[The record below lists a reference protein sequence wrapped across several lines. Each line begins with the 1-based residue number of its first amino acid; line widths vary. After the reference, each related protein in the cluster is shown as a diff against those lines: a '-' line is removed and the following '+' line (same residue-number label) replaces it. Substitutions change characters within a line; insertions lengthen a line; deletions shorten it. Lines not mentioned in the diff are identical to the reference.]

1 MYSSVFGGITL
12 DPALMVIPLDD
23 HMVHRG
29 HGVFDTAML
38 FNGYLYDLDAHLD
51 RFLASASKAKISSP
65 FTSRTLR
72 NILIQLA
79 AASKC
84 RTGSLRYWLSAG
96 PGDFSLS
103 PKRCSQPTF
112 YAIVISQTF
121 SQHNEGVSIITS
133 TVPIKS
139 PLFATMK
146 SVNYLPNVHSKMEAE
161 ERGAFASIWVDEKGC
176 IAEGP
181 NANVAFISKEKEL
194 TLPSPERILFGCTVK
209 RLIVL
214 ANKLVERG
222 LLRSVVVRDVTVEE
236 AKDSAEMMFVSSLLP
251 ILPIIEWDNQPIG
264 DGMVGEIT
272 RAISALFWED
282 IASGPSTRRIRI
294 PYKNL

>member
-1 MYSSVFGGITL
+1 
-12 DPALMVIPLDD
+12 
-23 HMVHRG
+23 
-29 HGVFDTAML
+29 
-38 FNGYLYDLDAHLD
+38 
-51 RFLASASKAKISSP
+51 
-65 FTSRTLR
+65 
-72 NILIQLA
+72 
-79 AASKC
+79 
-84 RTGSLRYWLSAG
+84 
-96 PGDFSLS
+96 
-103 PKRCSQPTF
+103 
-112 YAIVISQTF
+112 
-121 SQHNEGVSIITS
+121 
-133 TVPIKS
+133 
-139 PLFATMK
+139 
-146 SVNYLPNVHSKMEAE
+146 MEAE

-264 DGMVGEIT
+264 DG
-272 RAISALFWED
+272 
-282 IASGPSTRRIRI
+282 
-294 PYKNL
+294 N